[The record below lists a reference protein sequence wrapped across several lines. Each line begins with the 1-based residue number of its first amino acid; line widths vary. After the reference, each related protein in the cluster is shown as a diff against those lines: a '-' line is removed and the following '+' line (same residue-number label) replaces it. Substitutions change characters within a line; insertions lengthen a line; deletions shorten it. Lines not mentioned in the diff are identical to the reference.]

1 MKKGAWKKRIVQSMT
16 DAGTQG
22 DFYEATVDT
31 LADILERRDE
41 AMKQWKADGCL
52 FLITRKSDRG
62 AENKAKNPLLGIIQE
77 CERDALSY
85 WSSLGLTPS
94 SLKKV
99 FKEEEKEEKGR
110 KLIDALKAMSA

>member
-1 MKKGAWKKRIVQSMT
+1 MKKSAWKKKIIQCMT

-22 DFYEATVDT
+22 DFYTAAIDT
-31 LADILERRDE
+31 LADILERRDM
-41 AMKQWKADGCL
+41 AMAQWKEGGCL
-52 FLITRKSDRG
+52 FLITKKSDRG
-62 AENKAKNPLLGIIQE
+62 AENQAKNPLLGIIQE

-110 KLIDALKAMSA
+110 RLMDALKSMSA

>member
-1 MKKGAWKKRIVQSMT
+1 MT

-22 DFYEATVDT
+22 NFYEATVDT

-41 AMKQWKADGCL
+41 AMKQWKAEGCL
-52 FLITRKSDRG
+52 FLITKVSDRG
-62 AENKAKNPLLGIIQE
+62 AENKSKNPLLGIIQE

-110 KLIDALKAMSA
+110 RLIDALKSMGA

>member
-1 MKKGAWKKRIVQSMT
+1 MKKGAWKKKIIQSMT

-22 DFYEATVDT
+22 DFYDATVDT

-41 AMKQWKADGCL
+41 AMKQWKEGGSL
-52 FLITRKSDRG
+52 FLITKKSDRG
-62 AENKAKNPLLGIIQE
+62 AENQAKNPLLGIIQE

-99 FKEEEKEEKGR
+99 FKEDEKEEKGR

>member
-1 MKKGAWKKRIVQSMT
+1 MK

-41 AMKQWKADGCL
+41 AMKQWKEDGSL
-52 FLITRKSDRG
+52 FLITKKSDRG
-62 AENKAKNPLLGIIQE
+62 AENQAKNPLLGIIQE

>member
-1 MKKGAWKKRIVQSMT
+1 MKKGAWKKKIIQSMT

-22 DFYEATVDT
+22 DFYDATVDT

-41 AMKQWKADGCL
+41 AMKQWKAEGSL
-52 FLITRKSDRG
+52 FLITRMSDRG
-62 AENKAKNPLLGIIQE
+62 AVNKAKNPLLGIVQE

-99 FKEEEKEEKGR
+99 FKEDKEEEKSKR
-110 KLIDALKAMSA
+110 LADVLKAMGA

>member
-1 MKKGAWKKRIVQSMT
+1 MKKGAWKKRIIQSMT

-22 DFYEATVDT
+22 DVYEATVDT
-31 LADILERRDE
+31 LADILERRDA
-41 AMKQWKADGCL
+41 AMKQWKAEGCL

-62 AENKAKNPLLGIIQE
+62 SENQAKNPLLGIIQE

-110 KLIDALKAMSA
+110 RLIDALKSMSA

>member
-1 MKKGAWKKRIVQSMT
+1 MKKGAWKKKIIQCMT
-16 DAGTQG
+16 EAGTQG
-22 DFYEATVDT
+22 DFYTAAIDT
-31 LADILERRDE
+31 LADILERRDM
-41 AMKQWKADGCL
+41 AMAQWKEGGCL
-52 FLITRKSDRG
+52 FLITKKSDRG
-62 AENKAKNPLLGIIQE
+62 AENQAKNPLLGIIQE

-110 KLIDALKAMSA
+110 RLIDALKSMSA

>member
-1 MKKGAWKKRIVQSMT
+1 MKKGAWKKKIIQSMT

-41 AMKQWKADGCL
+41 AMKQWKVDGSL
-52 FLITRKSDRG
+52 FLITKTSDRG
-62 AENKAKNPLLGIIQE
+62 ATNQAKNPLLGIIQE

-110 KLIDALKAMSA
+110 KLIDALKAMGA

>member
-1 MKKGAWKKRIVQSMT
+1 MKKGAWKKKIIQSMT

-22 DFYEATVDT
+22 DFYDATVDT

-41 AMKQWKADGCL
+41 AMKQWKAEGRL
-52 FLITRKSDRG
+52 FLITRMSDRG
-62 AENKAKNPLLGIIQE
+62 AVNKAKNPLLGIVQE

-99 FKEEEKEEKGR
+99 FKEDKEEEKSKR
-110 KLIDALKAMSA
+110 LADVLKAMGA